1 MTGSGFSHGPDPELG
16 AALRRALDA
25 PGEAAF
31 VTRVHAALAGGD
43 PRPRTW
49 DVLAAWARRG
59 MIAAAAAALLAG
71 LLVAR
76 AEDRPAAV
84 ELDEAFA
91 AAVSAGGAP
100 AELALNTPP
109 DPSVALATSE
119 RP

>member
-1 MTGSGFSHGPDPELG
+1 VTESPFTRGPDPALG

-25 PGEAAF
+25 GDDRPF
-31 VTRVHAALAGGD
+31 VARVLAALPA

-49 DVLAAWARRG
+49 EVLAAWAQRG
-59 MIAAAAAALLAG
+59 LVAAAAAALVAG
-71 LLVAR
+71 LMLAR
-76 AEDRPAAV
+76 AGERPAAV

-91 AAVSAGGAP
+91 AAVAAGGAP
-100 AELALNTPP
+100 AELALNDPP